1 MSQARG
7 PDGAKVLG
15 LGLKCF
21 FESGLFQ
28 HAVRRVVIYF
38 AVNYQA
44 GIGQRAV
51 PQLVVTFR
59 LTFKAAARLSPYFL
73 RQHPFEL
80 GCKVRHLLGV
90 VDDAFSLEV
99 DKLTL

>member
-1 MSQARG
+1 M
-7 PDGAKVLG
+7 PDVTGAAQKLG
-15 LGLKCF
+15 ANLKCF
-21 FESGLFQ
+21 LESGLFQ
-28 HAVRRVVIYF
+28 HAVRRVAGLYL
-38 AVNYQA
+38 AVNDKA

-51 PQLVVTFR
+51 PQFVVTFR
-59 LTFKAAARLSPYFL
+59 LTFRAAARFT
-73 RQHPFEL
+73 QHSFEL